1 MNVRLRIFA
10 LASAL
15 ALAAAPAQASQ
26 WLKLTAPAPNATV
39 PPLAQTATFQYTI
52 DTRGLRQHT
61 KDFKSSIGVFITVCT
76 GGCSAS
82 ADIIDYRELGP
93 TEQTSTSLAISKIK
107 QHLTQHNLPIGT
119 PIKWNLRFH
128 LPGNF
133 YDPTEVQTDSTFFL
147 GHLEAAGGAHLE
159 TSPAAT
165 STPKPSNPPH

>member
-1 MNVRLRIFA
+1 MPNRSSRLLV
-10 LASAL
+10 LAAAL
-15 ALAAAPAQASQ
+15 ALAAAPAHASQ
-26 WLKLTAPAPNATV
+26 WLKLTSPAPGATL
-39 PPLAQTATFQYTI
+39 PLLADTAKFQYAI
-52 DTRGLRQHT
+52 DVKGFRQHT

-82 ADIIDYRELGP
+82 GDIIDYRELGP
-93 TEQTSTSLAISKIK
+93 TEQAATSLAVSKIK

-128 LPGNF
+128 LPGTF

-159 TSPAAT
+159 AKPTPAPAT
-165 STPKPSNPPH
+165 NPR